1 MVSDLK
7 NTTLLEV
14 DQGWYH
20 EFLQQLTT
28 TRWLTSHFSLQ
39 HQCITRIAII
49 NRTTLSWSN
58 TRNKKNTRE
67 RKLEYRNL
75 SKSVRKIRVD
85 LLLDPFPF
93 SSFDSQK
100 RWHYISRIKWF
111 IVFYSLTLNKVET
124 VSQLDFELVL
134 VCYRFS
140 VGCYFRHWG
149 STRLNWVHSEESIK
163 KCKTW
168 LCQNNDIFDETKN
181 TECWLPISGV
191 IYLLL

>member
-111 IVFYSLTLNKVET
+111 IVFFEQSWNCVTIRFWTCTSLLQV
-124 VSQLDFELVL
+124 QCWVL
-134 VCYRFS
+134 LPPLRF
-140 VGCYFRHWG
+140 HA
-149 STRLNWVHSEESIK
+149 IK
-163 KCKTW
+163 LSSFWRIHKEMQDLAMPK
-168 LCQNNDIFDETKN
+168 
-181 TECWLPISGV
+181 
-191 IYLLL
+191 